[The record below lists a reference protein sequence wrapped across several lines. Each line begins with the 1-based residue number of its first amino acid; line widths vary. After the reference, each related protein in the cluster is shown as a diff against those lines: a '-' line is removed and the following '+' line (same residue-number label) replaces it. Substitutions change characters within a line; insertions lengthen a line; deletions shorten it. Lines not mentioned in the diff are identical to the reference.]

1 MIFSGWCLIIIGLFV
16 VFSGIVGMFR
26 FPNFY
31 TKLHGAGVIDACGI
45 PLCLVGLAFLQ
56 QNTVNS
62 LKLVVATIFI
72 LLLNPVAT
80 HALARASLNQNNEEQ
95 TKVTLKNEKSGA

>member
-1 MIFSGWCLIIIGLFV
+1 MIFTGWCLIATGLFI
-16 VFSGIVGMFR
+16 VFSGIIGMFR
-26 FPNFY
+26 FTNFY
-31 TKLHGAGVIDACGI
+31 TRLHGAGVIDACGI

-62 LKLVVATIFI
+62 LKLIVATIFI

-80 HALARASLNQNNEEQ
+80 HAVARASLSQNNDDPKEVK
-95 TKVTLKNEKSGA
+95 TKKRKSSV